1 MTDIDLT
8 TGLPVL
14 PEGQRW
20 VVREDLLPGALIGTG
35 IEVAIVEDR
44 KTWRGGSRERTVDRA
59 FIESPDLTSRYASPA
74 EFYALTE
81 KAAKSYIRVTA
92 EQIIKGQELEA
103 HRAKVKNDVLGSYPP
118 KSVKD

>member
-1 MTDIDLT
+1 M
-8 TGLPVL
+8 L

-20 VVREDLLPGALIGTG
+20 VVRESLLPAIDIYTAG

-44 KTWRGGSRERTVDRA
+44 KTWWGGSRERTVDRA

-74 EFYALTE
+74 KFYALTE

-103 HRAKVKNDVLGSYPP
+103 HRAKVKNAVLGSYPP

>member
-1 MTDIDLT
+1 LLTNSTEQKGTRMTDIDLT

-44 KTWRGGSRERTVDRA
+44 KTWWGGSRERTVGRA

-92 EQIIKGQELEA
+92 ERI
-103 HRAKVKNDVLGSYPP
+103 
-118 KSVKD
+118 